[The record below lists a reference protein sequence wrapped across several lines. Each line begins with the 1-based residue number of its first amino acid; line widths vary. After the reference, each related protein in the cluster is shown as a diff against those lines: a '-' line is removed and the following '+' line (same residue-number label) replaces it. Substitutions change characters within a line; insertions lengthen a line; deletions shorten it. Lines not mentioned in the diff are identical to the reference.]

1 MAERPQPKASLWLKI
16 TLGLV
21 GLGLFSIGWSYAT
34 RTPEQKAFDE
44 CYAAAQRAER
54 DKNTPVYEAEAS
66 YECQPSHR
74 Y

>member
-1 MAERPQPKASLWLKI
+1 MAPRPPRRTPLWLKI

-21 GLGLFSIGWSYAT
+21 GLGLFSLGWRNAT

-44 CYAAAQRAER
+44 CYEAAQRAAR
-54 DKNTPVYEAEAS
+54 DKNTRFYAAEAT

-74 Y
+74 H